1 MRTHS
6 HGHVTRCLPDVD
18 QRLAAFAYRLDKLV
32 HQIGIRTSV
41 PAGGEVHVL
50 QVFLL
55 YLLVH
60 GALKGVGHIRW
71 ERVSHLCGGEVL
83 PARLDEVA
91 QIDVGQVRP
100 LDLKKRFPR
109 TSS

>member
-1 MRTHS
+1 M
-6 HGHVTRCLPDVD
+6 
-18 QRLAAFAYRLDKLV
+18 
-32 HQIGIRTSV
+32 
-41 PAGGEVHVL
+41 L